1 MSSVAEVML
10 AGKWSTVS
18 TKRTLG
24 AQFLVLTWFTNI
36 ILGFGESLNVQP
48 NKYLIPSMSSR
59 SPGLSGTQD
68 RLRVAQ
74 DPPQHEDHPD
84 EKISFGGFLMLLPES
99 F

>member
-1 MSSVAEVML
+1 ML

-36 ILGFGESLNVQP
+36 ILGFGESLNVPP

-68 RLRVAQ
+68 RLKAAQ

-84 EKISFGGFLMLLPES
+84 EKISLGGFLMLLPES